1 MADLRE
7 TDVAVARVALSYEA
21 CLLAEAAAAAVPAA
35 AEELAAARSVLEATN
50 RYVAAVV
57 ALARLQGHSSQQIA
71 AAVGLSEES
80 IRRSVG
86 SPDRDWW
93 RTHLLQDPAEAAAD
107 LDDWVSRHVDGV
119 SELTPVSRVLARR
132 ATV

>member
-1 MADLRE
+1 MAHHRE
-7 TDVAVARVALSYEA
+7 TDAAVARVALSYEA

-35 AEELAAARSVLEATN
+35 ADELAAARSVLEATN

-57 ALARLQGHSSQQIA
+57 ALARLRGISWQQIA
-71 AAVGLSEES
+71 AAVGLSAETV
-80 IRRSVG
+80 RSVA

-93 RTHLLQDPAEAAAD
+93 RAHLLEDPNEAAAD
-107 LDDWVSRHVDGV
+107 LDDWVLRHVDGV
-119 SELTPVSRVLARR
+119 SDPTPVSKVLASR

>member
-1 MADLRE
+1 MADQRE
-7 TDVAVARVALSYEA
+7 TDAAVARVALSYEA

-35 AEELAAARSVLEATN
+35 ADELTAARSVLEAIN

-57 ALARLQGHSSQQIA
+57 ALARLRGDSWQQIA
-71 AAVGLSEES
+71 ASVGLPEES
-80 IRRSVG
+80 VRSVG

-93 RTHLLQDPAEAAAD
+93 RTHLRQDPSEAAAD
-107 LDDWVSRHVDGV
+107 LDDWVSRHVDGA
-119 SELTPVSRVLARR
+119 SDPTPVSKVLARR

>member
-50 RYVAAVV
+50 RYVTAVV
-57 ALARLQGHSSQQIA
+57 ALARLQGNSSQQIA

-80 IRRSVG
+80 VRAVG

-93 RTHLLQDPAEAAAD
+93 RTHLRQDPAEAAAD

>member
-57 ALARLQGHSSQQIA
+57 ALARLQGNSSHQIA
-71 AAVGLSEES
+71 AAVGLSEECV
-80 IRRSVG
+80 RSVG

-93 RTHLLQDPAEAAAD
+93 RTHLRQDPAEAAAD